1 MQARTYLGY
10 RYTPPH
16 APAILLL
23 ELQIK
28 QPKSRDMTIEP
39 KKQTLQQDAIVEALF
54 EIRFS
59 CNENTPGN
67 LLPGVLYPAIREAF
81 PSSQTLDVNRLP
93 PEIRETDPNL
103 RYAAVQRF
111 TGDHATVNIGPRSFT
126 VVSSR
131 PYMGWESFKPL
142 ILDCLSKLH
151 QTGFI
156 AKVERYSL
164 RYVNIISAGP
174 TPKEQFAKIHFNGN
188 LGKFDLSEGASQI
201 LTDIP
206 HKGILNK
213 VTISSNAN
221 AEIRTRTG
229 REVISGLLLDID
241 SIQMSPPADF
251 WQNPDDYIEIVHDA
265 ETDIFFGTATLETLT
280 EYGYK
285 NE

>member
-1 MQARTYLGY
+1 
-10 RYTPPH
+10 
-16 APAILLL
+16 
-23 ELQIK
+23 
-28 QPKSRDMTIEP
+28 MTTEP
-39 KKQTLQQDAIVEALF
+39 KKQTLQKDTIVETLF

-59 CNENTPGN
+59 CNEDTPGD

-93 PEIRETDPNL
+93 PEIRENDPNL
-103 RYAAVQRF
+103 RYATVQRF
-111 TGDHATVNIGPRSFT
+111 TGDHASVNIGPRSFT

-142 ILDCLSKLH
+142 ILDCLSKLR

-156 AKVERYSL
+156 AKIERYSL

-174 TPKEQFAKIHFNGN
+174 TSKEQFAKIHFKGN
-188 LGKFDLSEGASQI
+188 LGNFDLSEGASQI

-221 AEIRTRTG
+221 AEIRTSTG

-265 ETDIFFGTATLETLT
+265 ETDIFFQTATLETLT

>member
-1 MQARTYLGY
+1 
-10 RYTPPH
+10 
-16 APAILLL
+16 
-23 ELQIK
+23 
-28 QPKSRDMTIEP
+28 MTKEP
-39 KKQTLQQDAIVEALF
+39 RKQTLQQDAIIEALF

-81 PSSQTLDVNRLP
+81 PNSQTLDVNRLP

-111 TGDHATVNIGPRSFT
+111 TGSQATVNIGPRSFT
-126 VVSSR
+126 VVSPR
-131 PYMGWESFKPL
+131 PYMGWGAFKPL
-142 ILDCLSKLH
+142 ILDCLNKLR

-156 AKVERYSL
+156 ARVERYSL

-174 TPKEQFAKIHFNGN
+174 APKEQFAKIRFNGK
-188 LGKFDLSEGASQI
+188 LGEFDLSEGASQI

-221 AEIRTRTG
+221 AETRTG

-241 SIQMSPPADF
+241 SIQMNPPEDF
-251 WQNPDDYIEIVHDA
+251 LKNPGDYIEIVHDA
-265 ETDIFFGTATLETLT
+265 ETDIFFRTATLETLT